1 METSYCLFEVNQ
13 HLGAIN
19 TAYLEEVIALPELIL
34 IPNAPSGIV
43 GVIDLRGDVLPVV
56 DLRLSIEEQAHP
68 YLLTDSIIVLKQAD
82 LRIGMI
88 VNNVQEIKE
97 LTTQGMVTEISGHQN
112 WIAPD
117 VTSFF
122 DGIVLNETEI
132 FILGA
137 PQRWF
142 NPGEIQQV
150 ISITRFLVDD
160 FYESR
165 TEPSEKALGG
175 KDVPFFAANASSQEQ
190 IIFRQ
195 RAENLR
201 RTLDESQTAIDS
213 KTLIV
218 LALNNNLV
226 GIDATCVREFITI
239 DQATPVPCC
248 PRHIIGN
255 TNLRGDIVTVID
267 ISEPLGLSAKKL
279 ARNPKAVVIELEN
292 ILAAI
297 VIEDVRDAMFEVNVN
312 NIQQESTLSKRYSY
326 VQGEVP
332 YDDQKMYILD
342 LPTLFHSNELIV
354 NEVL

>member
-19 TAYLEEVIALPELIL
+19 TTYLEEVIALPELIL

-56 DLRLSIEEQAHP
+56 DLRLSIEEQAHS

-82 LRIGMI
+82 LRIGII
-88 VNNVQEIKE
+88 VNNVQEIRE
-97 LTTQGMVTEISGHQN
+97 LTTQGMVTELSGHQSWMN
-112 WIAPD
+112 PD

-122 DGIVLNETEI
+122 DGIVLNETEV

-137 PQRWF
+137 PQFWF
-142 NPGEIQQV
+142 SPGKLQQV

-160 FYESR
+160 FNESR
-165 TEPSEKALGG
+165 TEQSARASRER
-175 KDVPFFAANASSQEQ
+175 DVPLFAANASSQEQ

-195 RAENLR
+195 RAESLR
-201 RTLDESQTAIDS
+201 RPLNDNQTAADS

-218 LALNNNLV
+218 LALGNNLV

-239 DQATPVPCC
+239 NQAIPVPCC
-248 PRHIIGN
+248 PRHIIGS
-255 TNLRGDIVTVID
+255 TNLRGDVLTVID
-267 ISEPLGLSAKKL
+267 ISEPLGFSSNTL

-297 VIEDVRDAMFEVNVN
+297 VIDDVRDAMFEINLAS
-312 NIQQESTLSKRYSY
+312 IQQESTLSRHSY
-326 VQGEVP
+326 VQGEVS
-332 YDDQKMYILD
+332 YGAQKMHILD
-342 LPTLFHSNELIV
+342 LPKLLHSDEVIV
-354 NEVL
+354 NEAL